1 VLRVGLTGGTGAGK
15 STVARRLADH
25 GAVVI
30 DADRVAR
37 EVVESGTDALAE
49 IVAEFGSAVLL
60 DDGRLDRAALG
71 RRVFG
76 DSAARARLNAIVH
89 PRVARRTEQLVA
101 ELPGDRVV
109 VHDVPLLVEN
119 RLAPTYPLVV
129 VVLAPTERRVSR
141 LVEARGLSAEEARA
155 RIASQAGDAERVA
168 VADVVLVNDA
178 ALADLHAAVDALW
191 TDRIAPYAENLRAC
205 RRAAP
210 PDVELVPYDE
220 SWPAQAARLVERIRL
235 AGGRRVLRVDHVG
248 STAVPGLAA
257 KDVLDLQVIVASLAQ
272 ADALAPDLHRVG
284 LPLVPGVTGD
294 TPHPAGADQERW
306 RKRMHASADPGR
318 LAHVH
323 VRVAGWPGERIAVQ
337 FRDWLRAVPAARSEY
352 EREKRRL
359 AAVFSRPTEYA
370 AAKEAWFAGALPR
383 AAAWAEAAPVP
394 EPEPEPQPGPEPE
407 PEPQPGPEPE
417 ETVGPPA

>member
-1 VLRVGLTGGTGAGK
+1 VLRIGLTGGTGAGK
-15 STVARRLADH
+15 STVARRLADC

-37 EVVESGTDALAE
+37 EVVEPGTEALAE
-49 IVAEFGSAVLL
+49 IVAEFGPAVLL

-76 DSAARARLNAIVH
+76 DAAARARLNAIVH

-101 ELPGDRVV
+101 ELGEARVV

-119 RLAPTYPLVV
+119 GLAPTYALVV
-129 VVLAPTERRVSR
+129 VVLASEQQRISR
-141 LVEARGLSAEEARA
+141 LIQERGLTDEEARA

-178 ALADLHAAVDALW
+178 GLADLHAAIDRLW
-191 TDRIAPYAENLRAC
+191 NDRIAPYAQNLAAG
-205 RRAAP
+205 RRAPA

-220 SWPAQAARLVERIRL
+220 SWPAQAARLAERIRV
-235 AGGRRVLRVDHVG
+235 AGGPRVLRVDHVG

-257 KDVLDLQVIVASLAQ
+257 KDVLDLQVVVASLAE
-272 ADALAPDLHRVG
+272 ADALAPDLHRIG
-284 LPLVPGVTGD
+284 LPRVPGVAQDTG
-294 TPHPAGADQERW
+294 HPAGADPELW

-318 LAHVH
+318 LVHVH

-337 FRDWLRAVPAARSEY
+337 FRDWLRADPAARSEY

-359 AAVFSRPTEYA
+359 AAVHPRPAEYA

-383 AAAWAEAAPVP
+383 AAAWAGSGAGAGAFAVAPPPVP
-394 EPEPEPQPGPEPE
+394 LEPG
-407 PEPQPGPEPE
+407 PE